1 MGLQAL
7 QLVSRPISSSQCL
20 QTATEVPSFTRNGFP
35 QPRKQ
40 GEKFSVQIQAFSLL
54 KSIEG
59 SIPTAYSE
67 DSSRVKREG
76 PLLCSKSCRIGS
88 SEFGGVR
95 CMGVGSLKGGGNR
108 FAERGLH
115 LPSAKSEQDGRE
127 KFLESVKQDA
137 AKQISDTEE
146 PFRDSVESGQTI
158 GGATSEL
165 QFGMQD
171 GKSRDGEET
180 TTLTDHDGDNP
191 HAEIANEVWS
201 AKELD
206 GTNPFLDDSDKVEV
220 HGEENEAVY

>member
-1 MGLQAL
+1 
-7 QLVSRPISSSQCL
+7 L

-95 CMGVGSLKGGGNR
+95 CMGVGSFKGGGNR

-115 LPSAKSEQDGRE
+115 LPSAKSEVSS
-127 KFLESVKQDA
+127 K
-137 AKQISDTEE
+137 
-146 PFRDSVESGQTI
+146 
-158 GGATSEL
+158 
-165 QFGMQD
+165 
-171 GKSRDGEET
+171 
-180 TTLTDHDGDNP
+180 
-191 HAEIANEVWS
+191 
-201 AKELD
+201 
-206 GTNPFLDDSDKVEV
+206 
-220 HGEENEAVY
+220 